1 MAMTETTV
9 RKYKNLEQA
18 SIAVVAQIINCA
30 RLTVSEKGFCT
41 IVLAGGKT
49 PRHAYTL
56 LSEPS
61 SAAHMPWQQCHFF
74 WGDERWLAP
83 EHPNSNFSMA
93 WKALFSKVDIPHQ
106 NIHRIPTGHKSPE
119 IGAKM
124 YEKYLRDFFQS
135 KPLTETARISEKT
148 IFPSFDFILLG
159 MGPDGHTAS
168 LFPNSNILKEKKK
181 WVAAVKKDTG
191 SPPVPRITLTLPVL
205 NQAKN
210 ILFLF
215 SGSTKKKILDTILDQ
230 PEVAETIY
238 PAAQVKPRGNL
249 TWIFAE
255 ED

>member
-1 MAMTETTV
+1 
-9 RKYKNLEQA
+9 
-18 SIAVVAQIINCA
+18 
-30 RLTVSEKGFCT
+30 
-41 IVLAGGKT
+41 
-49 PRHAYTL
+49 
-56 LSEPS
+56 
-61 SAAHMPWQQCHFF
+61 
-74 WGDERWLAP
+74 
-83 EHPNSNFSMA
+83 
-93 WKALFSKVDIPHQ
+93 
-106 NIHRIPTGHKSPE
+106 
-119 IGAKM
+119 M

-135 KPLTETARISEKT
+135 KPLTETASISEKT